1 MKTLMIAAI
10 AGAFAVTAGAQ
21 TSAPTAPATD
31 HKAKQEMLKSAT
43 EGTAKGYGA
52 AAAEGSAAAAK
63 TKDQPK
69 ALPDKASKQQAAK
82 SVTQQTAGTQY
93 GQTSAAGSAKAAA
106 DTSPRKPKPK
116 PKLNSPEMKE
126 ASKP

>member
-1 MKTLMIAAI
+1 MRRLMIAVI
-10 AGAFAVTAGAQ
+10 AGTFAAAAAAQ
-21 TSAPTAPATD
+21 TSTTPESDT
-31 HKAKQEMLKSAT
+31 KAKQDMVKGAT

-69 ALPDKASKQQAAK
+69 ALPDKASKQKAVN
-82 SVTQQTAGTQY
+82 SVTKSTAGKQY
-93 GQTSAAGSAKAAA
+93 GQTSAEGSAKAAA

-116 PKLNSPEMKE
+116 PKLDSPEMKE